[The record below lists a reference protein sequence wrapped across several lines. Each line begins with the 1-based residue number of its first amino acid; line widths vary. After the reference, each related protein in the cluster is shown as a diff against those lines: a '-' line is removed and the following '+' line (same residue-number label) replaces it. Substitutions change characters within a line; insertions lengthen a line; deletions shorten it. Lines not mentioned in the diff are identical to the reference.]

1 MEEVQIKV
9 FDSGIQAGLGFEARG
24 IEFPAFHEDA
34 LFFLVGDGFTCS
46 DANPDAA
53 AEAYWR
59 EFGGLHFYYGDVSF
73 RKGDFVHLHHR
84 LRKDVA
90 FTAHT
95 GKILLEFIRKVET
108 GRFSIVIGT
117 DEQIAGFAGVHDVI
131 GKGTDGLT
139 ELFRGIDGDGA
150 LGAFVLSILKEREY
164 GCLVEHIDS
173 FLLRS

>member
-53 AEAYWR
+53 AEAYGR
-59 EFGGLHFYYGDVSF
+59 KFGGLYFNDGKVSF
-73 RKGDFVHLHHR
+73 RKGDFVHLHHG

-90 FTAHT
+90 FTAHAS
-95 GKILLEFIRKVET
+95 KVFLEFICIVEA
-108 GRFSIVIGT
+108 GGGVSFVIGT
-117 DEQIAGFAGVHDVI
+117 DEQIAWLAG
-131 GKGTDGLT
+131 G
-139 ELFRGIDGDGA
+139 
-150 LGAFVLSILKEREY
+150 
-164 GCLVEHIDS
+164 
-173 FLLRS
+173 